1 MQNIG
6 ERLAI
11 IGCGTMGQA
20 IVSGLL
26 RAEAIRPEQLI
37 VTTRRPQIA
46 AHLHERYG
54 VRATTDSVAACREAD
69 AALFALKP
77 QTIPKVAD
85 GSAIREALAGKPA
98 ISVAAGV
105 SLTQL
110 RAWLPTSALIRA
122 MPNTPCLIGEGTTV
136 LCRDVD
142 VSDEAVALATRIFE
156 TVGLCVE
163 LEERHMDA
171 VTGLCGSGPAF
182 VYVMLESMADGAV
195 MMGLPRAVALQVAAQ
210 VFQGAARMVL
220 QTGMHPAALKDQ
232 VTTPAG
238 CTIAGLLTM
247 EDGRIR
253 SVLARTVQ
261 EAARVAGGLGCDPVT
276 TTVTTTTAAT
286 SADGSAR

>member
-1 MQNIG
+1 MQNIA

-20 IVSGLL
+20 ILSGLL
-26 RAEAIRPEQLI
+26 SAEAIAPEQII
-37 VTTRRPQIA
+37 VSTRRKEIA
-46 AHLHERYG
+46 AGLRERYG
-54 VRATTDSVAACREAD
+54 VDATTDSVAACREAD
-69 AALFALKP
+69 VALLTLKP
-77 QTIPKVAD
+77 QSVAKVA
-85 GSAIREALAGKPA
+85 SQAAIREALAGKPT
-98 ISVAAGV
+98 ISVAAG
-105 SLTQL
+105 LTLAQL
-110 RAWLPTSALIRA
+110 RGWLPTSPLVRA
-122 MPNTPCLIGEGTTV
+122 MPNTPCLIREGTTV
-136 LCRDVD
+136 LSRGPD
-142 VSDEAVALATRIFE
+142 VSDETIALATRIFE

-182 VYVMLESMADGAV
+182 VYVMLESMADGGV
-195 MMGLPRAVALQVAAQ
+195 MMGLPRETALQVAAQ

-220 QTGMHPAALKDQ
+220 QTGLHPAALKDQ

-261 EAARVAGGLGCDPVT
+261 EAARVAGGLGNVDKR
-276 TTVTTTTAAT
+276 
-286 SADGSAR
+286 D